1 LELMIV
7 VALIGILA
15 AVVLPSWVSTSR
27 NKKYDPEVSAMMTE
41 LSTREAQYKS
51 EVGNGLYLAA
61 TTCPASP
68 APNGIDFNTSCVS
81 GATAWVTLRV
91 NPTDSLIR
99 CTYQITVGP
108 DGSTPSG
115 YAPCLAPPAALAG
128 AWYWIL
134 ATCDMKGDG
143 GTNATFCMS
152 SWNTKVQNLNY
163 GQ

>member
-1 LELMIV
+1 MIV

-27 NKKYDPEVSAMMTE
+27 NKKYDPEISAMMTE

-61 TTCPASP
+61 TTCPAAP
-68 APNGIDFNTSCVS
+68 APNGVDFNTSCVT

-99 CTYQITVGP
+99 CTYAITVGP
-108 DGSTPSG
+108 DGSTPSP
-115 YAPCLAPPAALAG
+115 AAACAAAPAALAG

-134 ATCDMKGDG
+134 ATCDMNADG

-163 GQ
+163 GK